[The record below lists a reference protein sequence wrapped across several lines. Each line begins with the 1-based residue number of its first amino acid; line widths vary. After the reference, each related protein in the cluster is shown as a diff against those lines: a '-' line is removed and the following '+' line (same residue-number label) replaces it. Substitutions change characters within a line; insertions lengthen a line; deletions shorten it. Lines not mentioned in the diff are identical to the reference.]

1 MMITLRKADREDM
14 AAVLALVK
22 ELAVF
27 EKEPDAV
34 RASLEEY
41 QKTFDEGII
50 RAILAIDG
58 ENVVGMA
65 LFYPIFSSW
74 NGRTLYL
81 EDFIVKDSHRNLGIG
96 QMLFDAFVEE
106 AAAQGCR
113 QAKWQVLDWNEDAIR
128 FYERNNAMIE
138 KNWWNGRLEVNAK

>member
-1 MMITLRKADREDM
+1 MITFRKSTREDLP
-14 AAVLALVK
+14 AIHGLVV

-41 QKTFDEGII
+41 QDSYDKGII
-50 RAILAIDG
+50 DAILALDG
-58 ENVVGMA
+58 EEIIGMA
-65 LFYPIFSSW
+65 FYYPIFSSW

-81 EDFIVKDSHRNLGIG
+81 EDFIVKDSHRNQGIG

-106 AAAQGCR
+106 AKQQGCR
-113 QAKWQVLDWNEDAIR
+113 QAKWQVLDWNTEAIR
-128 FYERNNAMIE
+128 FYERNKASIE
-138 KNWWNGRLEVNAK
+138 KNWWNGRLELNAK

>member
-1 MMITLRKADREDM
+1 MITLRQAERMDL

-22 ELAVF
+22 DLAVF

-34 RASLEEY
+34 RARLEEY
-41 QKTFDEGII
+41 QKSYDDGII
-50 RAILAIDG
+50 RAILAELG
-58 ENVVGMA
+58 EEVVGMV

-81 EDFIVKDSHRNLGIG
+81 EDFIVKDSHRNMGIG

-106 AAAQGCR
+106 AKNQGCR
-113 QAKWQVLDWNEDAIR
+113 QAKWQVLDWNKEAIR
-128 FYERNNAMIE
+128 FYERNGAFIE
-138 KNWWNGRLEVNAK
+138 TNWWNGRIELKRE